1 MKLAFLIIAI
11 VLFILAGLG
20 VAITPNLLAWGM
32 VAFASSFLPLQS

>member
-20 VAITPNLLAWGM
+20 VAITPNLVAWGLG
-32 VAFASSFLPLQS
+32 AFAASFLPLQS